1 MALLGV
7 RDAPAARPCRAGRL
21 AFLLGA
27 DPPRAGRGAAGPL
40 AQGAGRP
47 GRTPPCQGAAPVSRA
62 SDRAPTAAALRQR
75 RRRARLAV
83 GREIEFVRADWALF
97 LHPDRLP
104 QKAGCPRDRLRAM
117 VLKELADNALD
128 AGAEV
133 TLAQADPDTWVVTD
147 DGPGLDGERVLRLFA
162 VNRPLTST
170 KLLRR
175 PTRGA
180 IGNGLRVVTGGTVAS
195 GGKLTV
201 ESRGGR
207 HVLDV
212 DRATGETVVVEQGAS
227 EVVLGTRVTVAFGP
241 GLPRGGDDGRMARLA
256 IRCHGPTAEPMLSHP
271 AWYTPHAFAE
281 MVQAAEP
288 GTTAAAIA
296 ALMGVVPD
304 DGEATRPA
312 VETDPLDLVIRAG
325 RQPALLPLGA
335 DRFRGCY
342 AKAIT
347 VPAEDAIGDAPVLAE
362 AWAEAERCPP
372 SRGRGAVTLLVNR
385 SPVATPVRI
394 AMSGS

>member
-104 QKAGCPRDRLRAM
+104 QKAGSPRDRMRAM
-117 VLKELADNALD
+117 ILKELVDNALD
-128 AGAEV
+128 AGATA
-133 TLAQADPDTWVVTD
+133 TLAQVDRDTWIVTD
-147 DGPGLDGERVLRLFA
+147 DGPGLDRERVLRFFA
-162 VNRPLTST
+162 VNRPMIST

-180 IGNGLRVVTGGTVAS
+180 LGNGLRVVTGGTAAS
-195 GGKLTV
+195 GGTLTV
-201 ESRGGR
+201 ESRGTR
-207 HVLDV
+207 YVLGV
-212 DRATGETVVVEQGAS
+212 DRTTGDTVAIEEGAS
-227 EVVLGTRVTVAFGP
+227 
-241 GLPRGGDDGRMARLA
+241 
-256 IRCHGPTAEPMLSHP
+256 
-271 AWYTPHAFAE
+271 
-281 MVQAAEP
+281 
-288 GTTAAAIA
+288 
-296 ALMGVVPD
+296 
-304 DGEATRPA
+304 
-312 VETDPLDLVIRAG
+312 
-325 RQPALLPLGA
+325 
-335 DRFRGCY
+335 
-342 AKAIT
+342 
-347 VPAEDAIGDAPVLAE
+347 
-362 AWAEAERCPP
+362 
-372 SRGRGAVTLLVNR
+372 
-385 SPVATPVRI
+385 
-394 AMSGS
+394 